1 MGDGIVSEWT
11 KINVDTRELHM
22 YKIVFYANT
31 QISFNEMQQ
40 QCMTNIHLHREVVRT
55 LTEAKEFLW
64 Q

>member
-31 QISFNEMQQ
+31 QISFNEVQQ
-40 QCMTNIHLHREVVRT
+40 QFMTNFHLYREVVRT